1 MKKVH
6 ASPLRTKDHQWPEL
20 ERIREATVYSCDR
33 GCTKGY
39 IEKTEDGFTQ
49 LCDCLSTYLLL
60 KQYVLAGIPKTYW
73 PLTLE
78 TLEVEEFY
86 KDTVR
91 QYASNLDQALAN
103 ALGIMFMGSNGIGKT
118 SMMIEIGKAAIT
130 EHFGV
135 RYLTLSQYLIA
146 ALGKNEELLEDID
159 ASDFILLD
167 ELDKAVVGKSDW
179 PAKTAEE
186 FIRQTIALGKG
197 LIIASNLD
205 DDALREQFGESLVS
219 ALQRNLLLMP
229 VEGDDYSTRLQ
240 SDLQASWQEK
250 LSGEVNYYATPIVE
264 RARAR
269 ENVRIEVERKSWSP
283 YFVR

>member
-6 ASPLRTKDHQWPEL
+6 ASPLRIKDHQWPEL
-20 ERIREATVYSCDR
+20 ERIKEATVYSCDR

-49 LCDCLSTYLLL
+49 SCDCLSTYLLL

-103 ALGIMFMGSNGIGKT
+103 ALGIVFMGSNGIGKT

-135 RYLTLSQYLIA
+135 RYLTLSQYLTA

-205 DDALREQFGESLVS
+205 KKSLGEQFGESLVS
-219 ALQRNLLLMP
+219 ALQRNLLLVP
-229 VEGDDYSTRLQ
+229 VGGNDYSTRLQ
-240 SDLQASWQEK
+240 SDLKASWQEK
-250 LSGEVNYYATPIVE
+250 LSGEVNYYADPIVE

-269 ENVRIEVERKSWSP
+269 ENVRVEVERESWRP
-283 YFVR
+283 YFAR